1 MMVTSFRV
9 VLDACVLVPVTLCDT
24 LLTLADCRLYV
35 PLWSAEILNEMER
48 NVTRLATERGMAA
61 EVAANAAA
69 YRRTEMERAF
79 PDAAIHGYEALI
91 PGMTNH
97 EKDRHVLAAS
107 VRGYAGLIV
116 TSNTVDFP
124 AAAVDPYNIQV
135 KTPDEFLQDVLEFDE
150 NLVVGAIREMTAQK
164 KRPPMTELDMLKRI
178 AKSAPNFAASVLT
191 LLGS

>member
-24 LLTLADCRLYV
+24 LLTLADRRLYV

-48 NVTRLATERGMAA
+48 AVTRLAVERGMTGD
-61 EVAANAAA
+61 NAAKA
-69 YRRTEMERAF
+69 ASYRRSEMERTY
-79 PDAAIHGYEALI
+79 PDSAVRGYEALI
-91 PGMTNH
+91 PVMTND

-107 VRGYAGLIV
+107 VRGRADLIV
-116 TSNTVDFP
+116 TSNTADFP
-124 AAAVDPYNIQV
+124 QAAAQPYDIQV
-135 KTPDEFLQDVLEFDE
+135 VTPDDFLQDVLEFDE
-150 NLVVGAIREMTAQK
+150 RLVVEAIRDMTAQK

-178 AKSAPNFAASVLT
+178 AKSAPNFAASVLS